1 MDEYF
6 QLLNEV
12 IDNRLYFF
20 IGGRNCG
27 KTDFINEMF
36 RLRTGR
42 RVTPM
47 TQQEFSYYTEV
58 TQQRVES
65 LHDGAKLRED
75 VLVDTIYRLSDMV
88 EYLQKG
94 EKNEEPVKQTVCQN
108 D

>member
-1 MDEYF
+1 
-6 QLLNEV
+6 
-12 IDNRLYFF
+12 
-20 IGGRNCG
+20 
-27 KTDFINEMF
+27 
-36 RLRTGR
+36 
-42 RVTPM
+42 M

-65 LHDGAKLRED
+65 LYDGAKLRED

-94 EKNEEPVKQTVCQN
+94 ENNEESVKQTVYQN

>member
-1 MDEYF
+1 MNTNEYF
-6 QLLNEV
+6 KLLNEA
-12 IDNRLYFF
+12 IDSQFYFF

-27 KTDFINEMF
+27 KSEFINEMV

-47 TQQEFSYYTEV
+47 TQQEFTYYTEV

-94 EKNEEPVKQTVCQN
+94 EK
-108 D
+108 

>member
-1 MDEYF
+1 MDEYY
-6 QLLNEV
+6 QLLNDV
-12 IDNRLYFF
+12 LDNQFYFF

-27 KTDFINEMF
+27 KSEFINEMV

-65 LHDGAKLRED
+65 LHDGDKLRED

-94 EKNEEPVKQTVCQN
+94 EKNEEPAK
-108 D
+108 

>member
-1 MDEYF
+1 MNEYF
-6 QLLNEV
+6 HLLNETL
-12 IDNRLYFF
+12 DSQFNYF

-27 KTDFINEMF
+27 KTEFINEMV

-58 TQQRVES
+58 TQLRVES
-65 LHDGAKLRED
+65 LHDGMKLRED

-88 EYLQKG
+88 EYLRKG
-94 EKNEEPVKQTVCQN
+94 EKNEGTVK
-108 D
+108 